1 MKIIDNSFVVGDNL
15 ELLQEVPDESI
26 DLIYLDP
33 PWCTGRDFG
42 EFKDKFSSTKSFAE
56 DFLLPRVVE
65 MYRILQK
72 SGNIVVHVGPKNS
85 HHVRLVLDEVFG
97 ERNFRNEIAWK
108 SGGNAKNLKQL
119 GRHHDVLIVYAK
131 GREPK
136 FNPIYHPYDDE
147 YKKRS
152 SAKQEEDGR
161 WYVTTALHNSQP
173 EVNPR
178 INLRYK
184 WRGHHKQ
191 WYVSEEKMKTLH
203 KQGRLIYNKK
213 NVPRIKRYLDEMS
226 GIPIKDLWTDI
237 SQIQGPEK
245 LKYPTQKPVKLLERV
260 ITLYSDEG
268 DLVLDPFA
276 GRGTVGPAC
285 IFLERRYIMFD
296 INFKGKEQFEV
307 SLET

>member
-276 GRGTVGPAC
+276 GSGTVGRAC

>member
-276 GRGTVGPAC
+276 GSGTVGRAC
-285 IFLERRYIMFD
+285 IFLGRRYIMFD

>member
-1 MKIIDNSFVVGDNL
+1 MKIVDNSFVIGDNL
-15 ELLQEVPDESI
+15 ELLQELLDESI
-26 DLIYLDP
+26 NLIYLDP

-65 MYRILQK
+65 MHRILQK

-85 HHVRLVLDEVFG
+85 HHIRFVLDKVFG
-97 ERNFRNEIAWK
+97 ERNFRNEITWK

-131 GREPK
+131 GKEPK
-136 FNPIYHPYDDE
+136 FNPIYRPYDDE

-226 GIPIKDLWTDI
+226 GIPTKDLWTDI

-276 GRGTVGPAC
+276 GSGTVGRAC
-285 IFLERRYIMFD
+285 IFLGRRYIMFD
-296 INFKGKEQFEV
+296 INFKGKKQFEI

>member
-161 WYVTTALHNSQP
+161 WYVTTTLHNSQP

-276 GRGTVGPAC
+276 GSGTVGRAC